1 MLYSAVYLDGGEV
14 SLSILPSVDVFASY
28 NREIMFP
35 HCQNPIR
42 FHSNKSQGRLLLP
55 EGNPLPKSGGRPPNL
70 GVIL

>member
-14 SLSILPSVDVFASY
+14 SLSILPSVDDFASY

-42 FHSNKSQGRLLLP
+42 FHSNKSQGGRRPSP
-55 EGNPLPKSGGRPPNL
+55 EVWRSPS
-70 GVIL
+70 